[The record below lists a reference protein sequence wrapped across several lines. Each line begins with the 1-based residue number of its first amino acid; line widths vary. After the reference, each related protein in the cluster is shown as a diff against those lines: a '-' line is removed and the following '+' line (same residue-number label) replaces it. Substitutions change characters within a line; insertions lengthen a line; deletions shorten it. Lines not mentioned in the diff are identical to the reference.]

1 MKPVFL
7 ITPVEND
14 RPTVSLLTEPPAQ
27 VPDGA
32 LVRELKLSADG
43 AKLLNRIWD
52 MKPDLKPV
60 LSALCLAGW
69 VIRHRPEE
77 PATVH
82 GAWYAQI
89 RTATVGLESA
99 GFIYMHQPGIAL
111 ALMESGTVV
120 RGTCEVIVGE
130 ADTYAF
136 RTLTVPLQ
144 TMPPKQT
151 REITALV
158 NDCLLAGWQP

>member
-32 LVRELKLSADG
+32 LIHELTLSADG
-43 AKLLNRIWD
+43 AKLLKRIWD
-52 MKPDLKPV
+52 MIPDMKPV
-60 LSALCLAGW
+60 FSALCLAGW
-69 VIRHRPEE
+69 VIRNRPEE

-82 GAWYAQI
+82 GKWYAQI

-99 GFIYMHQPGIAL
+99 GFIYMQQPGIQL

-120 RGTCEVIVGE
+120 RGTCAVPVRDID
-130 ADTYAF
+130 APAF
-136 RTLTVPLQ
+136 HTLVVPLL
-144 TMPPKQT
+144 TMRPAQT